1 MSELLNIIVETLD
14 QGKANDV
21 SVVDFK
27 RTHPLC
33 DYFVIAD
40 APSLRQVNALAD
52 HVLQNAAKA
61 GFNIRHQERTDQS
74 PWVLLDFNDVIVH
87 LFITDERAHYKLDK
101 LYQDFI
107 DEK

>member
-1 MSELLNIIVETLD
+1 MSKLLDLIVETLD

-21 SVVDFK
+21 TVVDFDH
-27 RTHPLC
+27 THPLC

-52 HVLQNAAKA
+52 HVLQNTGKA
-61 GFNIRHQERTDQS
+61 GFALRHQERTDQS

-101 LYQDFI
+101 LYQDYI
-107 DEK
+107 NEE